1 MTKASRQ
8 QSRWAV
14 IHQLNIH
21 KGNIHKAAS
30 VTRKSVAFVKRW
42 QQHYKKHKNVN
53 DKPRSGRPGKISAI
67 VREAAVTLVAEEQSV
82 PAATAILK
90 PQQLLD
96 SSIHH
101 KTVLRAVTQ
110 VMDCKPVQ
118 TRPILNNASR
128 AKRVKFSRQ
137 QHDPDTLI
145 AIDSTYF
152 TLGTVQRRRRYWTRK
167 GTSAVAGRPN
177 KSQQLHVYGG
187 ITAHGTTQLVFVSGT
202 TGHNKVYY
210 NRKGALSGVGAQE
223 FQDIMKNKLM
233 PDAKQIEAI
242 AGLGSFT
249 WLIDNAPGHSAK
261 TTKQFLGS
269 NGIDYCKDWPANS
282 PDLNPIENAWAWMK
296 QKVYSKH
303 YNTLAELKRAV
314 LATWAALPNSMCRN
328 LMHSLQERKAICL
341 ARKGGYTG
349 Y

>member
-8 QSRWAV
+8 QARWAV

-53 DKPRSGRPGKISAI
+53 YKPRSGRPRKISAI

-90 PQQLLD
+90 QRQLLD

-101 KTVLRAVTQ
+101 RTVLRAVTQ

-187 ITAHGTTQLVFVSGT
+187 ITAHGTTKLVFVSGT

-210 NRKGALSGVGAQE
+210 NRKGALSGVGAEE
-223 FQDIMKNKLM
+223 FQDIMKKKLM
-233 PDAKQIEAI
+233 PDAKQLEAI

-261 TTKQFLGS
+261 TTKQFLSSSALITAKTGQ
-269 NGIDYCKDWPANS
+269 P
-282 PDLNPIENAWAWMK
+282 
-296 QKVYSKH
+296 
-303 YNTLAELKRAV
+303 TLQTSTPLRMRG
-314 LATWAALPNSMCRN
+314 P
-328 LMHSLQERKAICL
+328 
-341 ARKGGYTG
+341 G
-349 Y
+349 